1 MFRLTP
7 LVKNLI
13 IVNVVIFI
21 AQKIV
26 ATLPIAEYL
35 SLWNVSTPNFRPYQL
50 FTYMFVHSSRDFFH
64 IFFNML
70 LLAFFGSMLE
80 ELWGTKRFLL
90 FYIICGIGAGVFNIF
105 SDLFFGL
112 GSFGVMM
119 GASGAVYGVLTA
131 FGITF
136 PNMEIRLMFLFNVK
150 AKYLVMFLGISAIL
164 MGFRNVPGDNTAHF
178 THLGGIVT
186 AIIILQVW
194 RFRGV
199 N

>member
-13 IVNVVIFI
+13 IVNVVLFI
-21 AQKIV
+21 AQKI
-26 ATLPIAEYL
+26 ATSVPISEYL

-50 FTYMFVHSSRDFFH
+50 FTYMFVHSRDDFMH
-64 IFFNML
+64 ILFNML
-70 LLAFFGSMLE
+70 ALAFFGSMLE
-80 ELWGTKRFLL
+80 EFWGTKKFLL

-112 GSFGVMM
+112 GAFSIMM

-131 FGITF
+131 FGVTF
-136 PNMEIRLMFLFNVK
+136 PNMEIRLMFLFKVK
-150 AKYLVMFLGISAIL
+150 AIYLVMFLGISAIL
-164 MGFRNVPGDNTAHF
+164 MGFRNVPGDQTAHF

-186 AIIILQVW
+186 A
-194 RFRGV
+194 
-199 N
+199 